1 MPGGKKAPETIIQKR
16 FYFKRVAVRFMEEI
30 QEDNM
35 GETIKIGKALLKLVI
50 PMKSAGRSDSNRPLV
65 PIQIGRPF

>member
-1 MPGGKKAPETIIQKR
+1 MFLKAYDSLGRR
-16 FYFKRVAVRFMEEI
+16 FLVVF
-30 QEDNM
+30 
-35 GETIKIGKALLKLVI
+35 LLILFVLIVFLVI